1 MNDHK
6 TVLLVCMYLPI
17 LIMEMTLVSRIWSTL
32 WVNLL
37 DTYILANPTDE
48 LMIVGDFN
56 VDLSRSLSQFTMILS
71 QFMYDHGLVAV
82 DQFFYLQNS
91 IHIWTLRG
99 CWSLLNWSHSNLISR
114 TGGCHVSDVSI
125 VHSGSNL
132 SDHSPWYVQL
142 ICLSNRCSLRYPHM

>member
-1 MNDHK
+1 M
-6 TVLLVCMYLPI
+6 
-17 LIMEMTLVSRIWSTL
+17 
-32 WVNLL
+32 NLL

-91 IHIWTLRG
+91 IHI
-99 CWSLLNWSHSNLISR
+99 
-114 TGGCHVSDVSI
+114 
-125 VHSGSNL
+125 
-132 SDHSPWYVQL
+132 
-142 ICLSNRCSLRYPHM
+142 